1 MLAFEGGLI
10 LRKMEADGFV
20 TVVTLHQP
28 ER

>member
-1 MLAFEGGLI
+1 MLTFEGGLI
-10 LRKMEADGFV
+10 LRKMKADGFV